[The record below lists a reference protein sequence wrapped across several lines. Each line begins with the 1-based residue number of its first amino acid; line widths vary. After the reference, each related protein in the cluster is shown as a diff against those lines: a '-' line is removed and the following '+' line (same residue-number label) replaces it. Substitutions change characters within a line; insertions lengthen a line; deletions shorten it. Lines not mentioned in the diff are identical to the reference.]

1 MDYINEYGKVIKIP
15 VSDEVWLDD
24 AFFEREMSKLPPDA
38 PRAGLAYRVST
49 KGQVDHDD
57 IPMQKIECRKFCVQ
71 HGWRVV
77 AEKSEKGSV
86 GFKGVGAEAGCD
98 PIF

>member
-49 KGQVDHDD
+49 KGRVNHND
-57 IPMQKIECRKFCVQ
+57 IPMQKSS
-71 HGWRVV
+71 V
-77 AEKSEKGSV
+77 ANFVYSTADSR
-86 GFKGVGAEAGCD
+86 
-98 PIF
+98 